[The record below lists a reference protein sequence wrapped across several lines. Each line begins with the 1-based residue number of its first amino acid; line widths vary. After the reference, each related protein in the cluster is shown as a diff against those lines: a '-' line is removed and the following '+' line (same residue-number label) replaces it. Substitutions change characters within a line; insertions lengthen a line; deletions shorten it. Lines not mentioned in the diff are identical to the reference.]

1 MTVNFSNND
10 DYNDEHNVVNRTK
23 SLQLLTIAVG
33 IIITTILQL
42 TDRTILT
49 PI

>member
-1 MTVNFSNND
+1 MMYTACEQDKES
-10 DYNDEHNVVNRTK
+10 
-23 SLQLLTIAVG
+23 QLLTTAAG

-49 PI
+49 PT